1 MGTPK
6 RGGKRDSR
14 GPRTELRGPQSFK
27 EENDGE
33 AQGSEHEGPRGGG
46 AMLVVSTTQTTIEF
60 SLVRCVLA
68 SLPPCPASHLKNV
81 RLSAPSNTTSILKFL
96 GFFFFFALLFGFT
109 TYIPKQYIAQIC
121 MFELQMY

>member
-60 SLVRCVLA
+60 SLVRHVLA

-81 RLSAPSNTTSILKFL
+81 CLSAPSNTTSIPKFL
-96 GFFFFFALLFGFT
+96 RFFFFFCFAFWFY
-109 TYIPKQYIAQIC
+109 YIYP
-121 MFELQMY
+121 